1 MEGTRRHR
9 EEEGFTLIE
18 LMTVVL
24 IIAILMTIGLPVWF
38 AARQRAADRAGQSLV
53 MEGHRAL
60 LVSLAD
66 AKDLSTITLAD
77 LNAVEPAIRFL
88 GPAVGAES
96 RQEQLSVTIGN
107 DGTYDYAII
116 STHATGSNGC
126 IAVREREGAGTDFA
140 RLTGTSTCPAV
151 AFGPASAW
159 GPEWSKVT

>member
-24 IIAILMTIGLPVWF
+24 IIAILMTIGLPAWF
-38 AARQRAADRAGQSLV
+38 AARQRVADRAGQSLV

-77 LNAVEPAIRFL
+77 LNAVEPAIRFWDRR
-88 GPAVGAES
+88 S
-96 RQEQLSVTIGN
+96 
-107 DGTYDYAII
+107 
-116 STHATGSNGC
+116 
-126 IAVREREGAGTDFA
+126 A
-140 RLTGTSTCPAV
+140 R
-151 AFGPASAW
+151 
-159 GPEWSKVT
+159 